1 MDSNKVLF
9 ILERYYDEWS
19 KCDDWW
25 YGLDD
30 CDINVFQSIKAM
42 NGSSGYIN
50 FSNSSD
56 CKVTVYGLN
65 YAYGDDGEI
74 SQYAETDTEVVL
86 DEFNIKGVYDEM

>member
-19 KCDDWW
+19 KDDDWW

-42 NGSSGYIN
+42 NGSSD
-50 FSNSSD
+50 SSD